1 MTHMEQLIER
11 LKKQQNNRIDFYTP
25 TGLHVYFKDEMLNN
39 SIDVD
44 SAVSRFESILPRHL
58 SSCIE
63 MIVFGDFEEFHER
76 SLNAF
81 YDSGTVYVSN
91 LQDDESDIL
100 DDLIH
105 ELSHGIEEQYGYQ
118 IYGDQKLKDEFLNK
132 RMHLYKILWEMGFKA
147 PKAFFEDTEYDQE
160 FDEFLHKT
168 VGYDTLGNAMQG
180 LFISPYAATSLREY
194 FATGFTDFFIHPD
207 HKFLK
212 TVSPA
217 LYDKIIF
224 LQKEENLDF

>member
-1 MTHMEQLIER
+1 MMRMEQLIKR
-11 LKKQQNNRIDFYTP
+11 LKKQQNSKVDFYTP
-25 TGLHVYFKDEMLNN
+25 TGLHVYFKDEMLND
-39 SIDVD
+39 SIDVEA
-44 SAVSRFESILPRHL
+44 AVSRFESMLPLHL
-58 SSCIE
+58 LSCVE
-63 MIVFGDFEEFHER
+63 MIIFGDFKEFHER

-81 YDSGTVYVSN
+81 YDSGTIYVTN
-91 LQDDESDIL
+91 LQDDETDIL
-100 DDLIH
+100 DDLVH
-105 ELSHGIEEQYGYQ
+105 ELAHGVEEQYGYQ

-147 PKAFFEDTEYDQE
+147 PKAFFQDTEYDQE
-160 FDEFLHKT
+160 FDEFLHQT

-207 HKFLK
+207 HKFFK
-212 TVSPA
+212 TVSSA
-217 LYDKIIF
+217 LYNKIIF

>member
-1 MTHMEQLIER
+1 MHTDQLIQK
-11 LKKQQNNRIDFYTP
+11 LKNQQNSKIDFYTP
-25 TGLHVYFKDEMLNN
+25 TGLHVYFKDEMLNDTT
-39 SIDVD
+39 DVEA
-44 SAVSRFESILPRHL
+44 AVSRFESMLPRHL

-63 MIVFGDFEEFHER
+63 MIIFGDFEEFHKR

-81 YDSGTVYVSN
+81 YDSGTVYISN
-91 LQDDESDIL
+91 IQDDEDDIL

-118 IYGDQKLKDEFLNK
+118 IYGDQKLKDEFSRK

-147 PKAFFEDTEYDQE
+147 PKVFFQNTEYDQE
-160 FDEFLHKT
+160 FDDFLHQT
-168 VGYDTLGNAMQG
+168 VGYDTLSNALGG

-194 FATGFTDFFIHPD
+194 FATGFTDFFTQPD

-212 TVSPA
+212 TVSPT
-217 LYDKIIF
+217 LYEKIIL